1 MRSGPLPWSS
11 RSLRSAGAALLLG
24 ATALTGPAT
33 PATAAPAPDPAAS
46 ATPGTPSEPA
56 GPASGTPDDP
66 APGAAAL
73 LRRLQDLYRSAE
85 ESTEAYNA
93 TQEALRNAQARA
105 TRLGTELKQARA
117 RLAVARADAGRLA
130 RQQYQGGGPATL
142 ASYVRVLLAADPE
155 QAMDRGHLLR
165 TAATE
170 AAATVERTARG
181 ARRADTL
188 ARQADAALA
197 RQRALTAQRARQRI
211 TVQQRLKDVERL
223 LARLSD
229 DQLTALDRLER
240 DGAATAQRALVSRG
254 ALGAAG
260 APSSAG
266 DRALSYGLRQVGKP
280 YVWGAAGPD
289 AFDCSGLTSQAW
301 SHAGRPIPRTSQEQW
316 KRLPHVPLNRL
327 RPGDLV
333 VYFPGATHVA
343 LYVGGGK
350 VVQAPRPGT
359 AVRVSPLAA
368 NPPLGA
374 VRPDPDARPVTGYT
388 APRQVTADGPAPGAA
403 DAGYA
408 TSAAPGR

>member
-1 MRSGPLPWSS
+1 MSGPAPQSS

-24 ATALTGPAT
+24 ATALTGPAAT
-33 PATAAPAPDPAAS
+33 ATAAPAPDPATTAEAS
-46 ATPGTPSEPA
+46 ASPG
-56 GPASGTPDDP
+56 DP
-66 APGAAAL
+66 APDPHSPAAL
-73 LRRLQDLYRSAE
+73 LRRLQALYRSAE

-93 TQEALRNAQARA
+93 TQEDLKATQARA
-105 TRLGTELKQARA
+105 KSLDERLQQARA
-117 RLAVARADAGRLA
+117 RLAGARADAGRLA

-142 ASYVRVLLAADPE
+142 ASYVRVLLADDPE
-155 QAMDRGHLLR
+155 QAMDRSHLLH

-170 AAATVERTARG
+170 AAATIDRMARG
-181 ARRADTL
+181 ARQADTL
-188 ARQADAALA
+188 ARQADAALD
-197 RQRALTAQRARQRI
+197 RQRALTAQRARQQA
-211 TVQQRLKDVERL
+211 TVRYRLKDVERL
-223 LARLSD
+223 LAQLSE
-229 DQLTALDRLER
+229 DQIAALDRLES
-240 DGAATAQRALVSRG
+240 DGAATAQRTLESRG

-266 DRALSYGLRQVGKP
+266 DRAIAYGLRQVGKP
-280 YVWGAAGPD
+280 YVWGATGPD

-301 SHAGRPIPRTSQEQW
+301 SHAGRTIPRTSQEQW

-343 LYVGGGK
+343 LYVGAGK

-359 AVRVSPLAA
+359 TVRLSPLAS

-374 VRPDPDARPVTGYT
+374 VRPDPAARPVTGYT

-408 TSAAPGR
+408 TSAAPGH

>member
-1 MRSGPLPWSS
+1 MSGPAPRSS
-11 RSLRSAGAALLLG
+11 RTLRAAGATLLLG
-24 ATALTGPAT
+24 ATALAG
-33 PATAAPAPDPAAS
+33 PAAS
-46 ATPGTPSEPA
+46 ASAAP
-56 GPASGTPDDP
+56 TPDPATTAAPDTP
-66 APGAAAL
+66 APDTSAPGGDSPAAL
-73 LRRLQDLYRSAE
+73 LRRLQALYRSAE

-93 TQEALRNAQARA
+93 TQEDLKATQARA
-105 TRLGTELKQARA
+105 TALDAQLQQARA
-117 RLAVARADAGRLA
+117 RLAGARADAGRLA

-142 ASYVRVLLAADPE
+142 AQYVRVLLADDPE
-155 QAMDRGHLLR
+155 QAMDRSHLLH
-165 TAATE
+165 TAASE
-170 AAATVERTARG
+170 AAATVDRMARD

-197 RQRALTAQRARQRI
+197 RQRTLTAQRARQQT
-211 TVQQRLKDVERL
+211 TVQNRLKDVEKL
-223 LARLSD
+223 LAGLSE
-229 DQLTALDRLER
+229 DQLATLDRLES

-266 DRALSYGLRQVGKP
+266 DRAIAYGLRQVGKP
-280 YVWGAAGPD
+280 YVWGATGPD
-289 AFDCSGLTSQAW
+289 SFDCSGLTSQAW

-343 LYVGGGK
+343 LYLGAGK

-368 NPPLGA
+368 NPPIGA
-374 VRPDPDARPVTGYT
+374 VRPDPGARPVSGYT
-388 APRQVTADGPAPGAA
+388 APRQVTADGPASGGA
-403 DAGYA
+403 DTGYA
-408 TSAAPGR
+408 TSAAPGH

>member
-1 MRSGPLPWSS
+1 MSGPAPRSS
-11 RSLRSAGAALLLG
+11 RTLRAAGAALLLG
-24 ATALTGPAT
+24 ATALAGPAA
-33 PATAAPAPDPAAS
+33 PASAAPAPDPAAT
-46 ATPGTPSEPA
+46 AGAPA
-56 GPASGTPDDP
+56 APDGPAPDANSP
-66 APGAAAL
+66 AAL
-73 LRRLQDLYRSAE
+73 LRRLQALYRSAE

-93 TQEALRNAQARA
+93 TQEDLRATQARA
-105 TRLGTELKQARA
+105 QTLGVRLKQARA
-117 RLAVARADAGRLA
+117 RLAGARADAGRLA

-142 ASYVRVLLAADPE
+142 AQYVRVLLADDPE
-155 QAMDRGHLLR
+155 QAMDRSHLLH
-165 TAATE
+165 TAAAE
-170 AAATVERTARG
+170 AAATVDRLARG
-181 ARRADTL
+181 ARQADTL
-188 ARQADAALA
+188 ARQADAALD
-197 RQRALTAQRARQRI
+197 RQRALTAQRARQR
-211 TVQQRLKDVERL
+211 TAVQSRLKEVEKL
-223 LARLSD
+223 LAGLSE
-229 DQLTALDRLER
+229 DQLATLDRLEN

-266 DRALSYGLRQVGKP
+266 DRAISYGLRQVGKP
-280 YVWGAAGPD
+280 YVWGATGPD

-301 SHAGRPIPRTSQEQW
+301 SHAGRAIPRTSQEQW

-343 LYVGGGK
+343 LYLGDGK

-374 VRPDPDARPVTGYT
+374 VRPDPGDRPVTGYT
-388 APRQVTADGPAPGAA
+388 APRQITAHGPASGAA

-408 TSAAPGR
+408 RSAAPGH